1 MMDIGLPATVVAGAL
16 SVVTGPY
23 MLQLLADAGFVVIGL
38 GTVINAV

>member
-1 MMDIGLPATVVAGAL
+1 MMDIGIPATVFAGAL